1 MKMNTIIEGELNNLL
16 SKNDIKDL
24 DIHAIWDNTLEKD
37 ENYSH
42 ILGEDWRK
50 LKELEKSKIKV
61 EEKEFESEQL
71 KRLEDKTRKDLNKSI
86 KEISK
91 STNNKIDEYFLYLN
105 EYVDTLINSKSIFGL
120 IICGST
126 GKGKSFNVIKRLND
140 NGLRYEKDYVLL
152 NTHCSPMELYEFF
165 YKYSDNKIII
175 LDDISNLWSE
185 EIKCNILMA
194 CLWNPTNKRIVNW
207 LTTSEKLKVPSQFE
221 FKSKI
226 ILLTNHI
233 PEHLET
239 LKSRCFYYEL
249 NFNYAD
255 TVKLIYEIGKLQRIP
270 LEVLD
275 FIKDN
280 SSEAS
285 NLNFRT
291 LFKINEI
298 YNTNMNNGWEKL
310 ANLELE
316 TDEDKVIFLQIIK
329 DLQFKSVN
337 EQICEFVR
345 QSGRSRT
352 QFFRFKKQ
360 LVPKYQSI

>member
-24 DIHAIWDNTLEKD
+24 DIHAIWDDILTKD

-71 KRLEDKTRKDLNKSI
+71 KRLEDKTKKDLNESI
-86 KEISK
+86 KEISN
-91 STNNKIDEYFLYLN
+91 STNNRIDKYFLYLN

-120 IICGST
+120 IISGQT
-126 GKGKSFNVIKRLND
+126 ALGKSFNVIKRLND
-140 NGLRYEKDYVLL
+140 NGLQHEKDWVLL
-152 NTHCSPMELYEFF
+152 NTHCSPMELYEFL
-165 YKYSDNKIII
+165 YTNNSKIIL
-175 LDDISNLWSE
+175 LDDISNLWNE
-185 EIKCNILMA
+185 EIKVNILMA
-194 CLWNPTNKRIVNW
+194 CLWSPINRRMVNW
-207 LTTSEKLKVPSQFE
+207 LTSSEKIKAPSSFE
-221 FKSKI
+221 FKGKI
-226 ILLTNHI
+226 IVLSNKI

-298 YNTNMNNGWEKL
+298 YLTNMNNGWKNI
-310 ANLELE
+310 ANLELKTE
-316 TDEDKVIFLQIIK
+316 EDKAIFLEVIK
-329 DLQFKSVN
+329 EMQFKDVN
-337 EQICEFVR
+337 EQINEFVKR
-345 QSGRSRT
+345 SGYSRRH
-352 QFFRFKKQ
+352 FFNLKKQ
-360 LVPKYQSI
+360 LVQKCTII